1 MVVDGKLVLEMEE
14 EIEQRMESEPFPA
27 KKYHAKMK
35 HLSENLDRVYFYKQ
49 LIRIKGEGQ

>member
-1 MVVDGKLVLEMEE
+1 MLEMEE
-14 EIEQRMESEPFPA
+14 EIEQRMESEPVPA
-27 KKYHAKMK
+27 KKYHAKLK